1 MLKKKSALP
10 LMALLCLSLVLG
22 GCASGISLDESNAA
36 NAANAGAANAA
47 GVDNKGVA
55 GVEINA
61 SESKAQQPPASLSR
75 LVYFA
80 F

>member
-10 LMALLCLSLVLG
+10 LMALLCLSLVIG

-36 NAANAGAANAA
+36 NAGAATAANAANAA
-47 GVDNKGVA
+47 GVDNNGVA

-61 SESKAQQPPASLSR
+61 SESQAQQPPAS
-75 LVYFA
+75 
-80 F
+80 